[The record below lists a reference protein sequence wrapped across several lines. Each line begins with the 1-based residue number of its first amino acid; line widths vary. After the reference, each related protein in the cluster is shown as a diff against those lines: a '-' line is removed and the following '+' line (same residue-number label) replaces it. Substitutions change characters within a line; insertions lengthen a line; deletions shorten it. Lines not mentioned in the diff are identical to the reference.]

1 MKMNKLILGCAAL
14 FLSTLVLNA
23 SEKEVKGKA
32 EVVMPE
38 NVKAIVEHSC
48 FGCHNTDSKNDDAKE
63 KLDFKTLDDL
73 SSFKKIGKY
82 RDIVEVLEKGEMP
95 PKKFLEKFPDRNIS
109 EEDSQILKNWVE
121 EQANALIKN

>member
-1 MKMNKLILGCAAL
+1 MKMNKLILGCA
-14 FLSTLVLNA
+14 VLLLGTFVSNA
-23 SEKEVKGKA
+23 SEKETKSKA

-38 NVKAIVEHSC
+38 KVQAIVEHSC

-63 KLDFKTLDDL
+63 KLDFKTLDEL

-95 PKKFLEKFPDRNIS
+95 PKKFLEKFPDRKLS
-109 EEDSQILKNWVE
+109 DEESQILKEWVE
-121 EQANALIKN
+121 KEANALIKN